1 VEYSVRLI
9 PFNSVPV
16 SVDGGVNPL
25 CNECMS
31 IDCTNPIAKTKV
43 SIFGKEETYRM
54 YRQGGSYKMVI
65 DCDGFMKS
73 PDVDEKEDSEEEF
86 EED

>member
-1 VEYSVRLI
+1 MEYNVRLI
-9 PFNSVPV
+9 SFNSVPV
-16 SVDGGVNPL
+16 SIDGGVKPL
-25 CNECMS
+25 CNDCMS

-54 YRQGGSYKMVI
+54 YRQSGAYKMVI
-65 DCDGFMKS
+65 DCDGYMKS
-73 PDVDEKEDSEEEF
+73 PSVDMEEEF

>member
-1 VEYSVRLI
+1 
-9 PFNSVPV
+9 
-16 SVDGGVNPL
+16 
-25 CNECMS
+25 MS

-54 YRQGGSYKMVI
+54 YRQSGAYKMVI
-65 DCDGFMKS
+65 DCDGYMKS
-73 PDVDEKEDSEEEF
+73 PSVDMEEEF